1 MKRLNIFFATIIAI
15 LTIYHNNADAQDF
28 IYMMPSKEIV
38 ETGEDFFFKAYLIDK
53 QSFALSDRSHTLYL
67 QIRTASDSVVWSEK
81 YPFVSGRANG
91 HIYIGAEWRQGEYF
105 MEGYSKS
112 SFTTDST
119 QAIRPRRIRV
129 VERVAQMDSISF
141 HAVEKDGDQKKYSKH
156 RFDLFPEGGHLIYG
170 IYSVVAFKATY
181 GNGMPEE
188 VAGTVHEDG
197 KKIGT
202 IKTLHDGMGLFSIT
216 PKLGKEYK
224 VVLDDGRTIPF
235 PTIEHGGMSMR
246 VSKNNAKGLTLLV
259 SSSEKVPQKFSITA
273 KQNGIVRSTAKGIV
287 EGQQIVKIPAEFFS
301 LQGIVEITLF
311 DAQERPVAERLV
323 YVNHEQQLT
332 ITATPDQKQYN
343 CRDMGKVRLKVTD
356 ISGNP
361 IKTELAV
368 SIFDKAYLYQPG
380 HENIL
385 SHCYLSE
392 QIRGNIFNPAY
403 YFDNKNDDRLQSIDL
418 LLLTQ
423 GWRNYVWDKETP
435 SSDYLL
441 TDGVDGRLITQRE
454 VSMKTLVISGYAP
467 QVDTSFVT
475 LTDTTGKFSIDPLLM
490 YHTPGNIYLNDL
502 LEDKYKAKFYVE
514 NMFDTINEYRHN
526 LPHYIVDNH
535 LNQTNNSERIKL
547 DENVIL
553 IKEVVVTDKR
563 GVIYRD
569 KETGYL
575 DSLAVLK
582 SGEWVCDCDTIMP
595 YLNDYKGYS
604 HHPKDSPMEAYYGK
618 RRIPKR
624 GEKYQ
629 LIEYKEG
636 CIQPDN
642 FGEVPI
648 FATPYQADPT
658 KSLRARHAKKP
669 EFIIW
674 AQRDEP
680 RRGFVYPGPQ
690 YTEKEMLALY
700 GIAKVQGY
708 YPKREFYQPDSL
720 DLQSPMPD
728 PRNLLQWQ
736 PEVITDDNGTAEIP
750 FAASDINTEFIGI
763 VEAIDGNGLM
773 GYQTF
778 TFRVLKKGK

>member
-1 MKRLNIFFATIIAI
+1 
-15 LTIYHNNADAQDF
+15 
-28 IYMMPSKEIV
+28 MPSKEIV
-38 ETGEDFFFKAYLIDK
+38 ETGENFFFKAYLIDR
-53 QSFALSDRSHTLYL
+53 QTFALSDRSQTLYL
-67 QIRTASDSVVWSEK
+67 QLRTTSDSVVWSEK
-81 YPFVSGRANG
+81 YPLVSGRANG
-91 HIYIGAEWRQGEYF
+91 HIYIGAEWSQGEYF

-141 HAVEKDGDQKKYSKH
+141 KAVEKDGDSKKYSKH

-181 GNGMPEE
+181 GNGQPEE
-188 VAGTVHEDG
+188 VAGTVLEDG

-202 IKTLHDGMGLFSIT
+202 IKTLHDGMGQFSVT
-216 PKLGKEYK
+216 PKSGKEYK

-259 SSSEKVPQKFSITA
+259 SSSDKAPQNFSITA
-273 KQNGIVRSTAKGIV
+273 KQNGIVRSSAKGIV

-311 DAQERPVAERLV
+311 DDLKRPVAERLV

-332 ITATPDQKQYN
+332 ITATTNQKQYN
-343 CRDMGKVRLKVTD
+343 RRDMGKVRLQVTD

-361 IKTELAV
+361 VKSELAI

-385 SHCYLSE
+385 SHCFLSE

-403 YFDNKNDDRLQSIDL
+403 YFDNKNDNRLQSLDL

-441 TDGVDGRLITQRE
+441 TDGVDGMLTTQRE

-467 QVDTSFVT
+467 QVDTSFVI

-526 LPHYIVDNH
+526 LPHYIVDNQ
-535 LNQTNNSERIKL
+535 LIQTNNSERIKL

-582 SGEWVCDCDTIMP
+582 SGEWVCDCDTIMSF
-595 YLNDYKGYS
+595 LNDYKGYS

-629 LIEYKEG
+629 LIEIKET
-636 CIQPDN
+636 CVQPDN

-658 KSLRARHAKKP
+658 KSLRARHAKGP

-674 AQRDEP
+674 APVDEP

-690 YTEKEMLALY
+690 YTEKEMLELY

-736 PEVITDDNGTAEIP
+736 PEVITDNNGTAEIP